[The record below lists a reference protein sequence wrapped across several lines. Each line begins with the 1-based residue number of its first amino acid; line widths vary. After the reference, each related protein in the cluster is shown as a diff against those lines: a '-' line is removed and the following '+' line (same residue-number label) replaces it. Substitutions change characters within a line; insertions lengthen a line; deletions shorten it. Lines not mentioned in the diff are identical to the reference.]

1 MSPWSEDAAVR
12 YEACNQ
18 AAIRWLIDRPSQNG
32 FLNTKVNSLTG
43 VDYDTSSGL
52 RGPQFT
58 YGWIQG
64 RGLEA
69 LVTFAEFYHELDPT
83 LSQRISERAEQL
95 FQRLRELYFR
105 DGHSYFLYDLSLI
118 HI

>member
-1 MSPWSEDAAVR
+1 MKPATRS
-12 YEACNQ
+12 
-18 AAIRWLIDRPSQNG
+18 AIRWLVDRPSQSG

-43 VDYDTSSGL
+43 VDYDAASSGL

-69 LVTFAEFYHELDPT
+69 LVTFADFYQELDPA
-83 LSQRISERAEQL
+83 LSQA
-95 FQRLRELYFR
+95 
-105 DGHSYFLYDLSLI
+105 D
-118 HI
+118 